1 MDQDEAMT
9 AVNVCRA
16 VGLFHMHG
24 PQAMV
29 VFNWAVGGEVGDGL
43 GFYYFVKIDAI

>member
-1 MDQDEAMT
+1 MRMDQDEAMT

-29 VFNWAVGGEVGDGL
+29 FTWVFGGEVGDCL
-43 GFYYFVKIDAI
+43 RVIVLQRLIL